1 MFCECCKKSKKP
13 YWHKLHWTIWTHS
26 SQSTSQTW
34 SHWSPQHPY
43 KEMRGTKVTPPFRAK
58 ALSFT
63 PTCACAWVEYIYTGN
78 KLPCSLLPLNM
89 WVNKFAFL
97 CLRPYNS
104 PSNLSEMLGTE
115 SPASDILRQ
124 LLACFSTT
132 VWSVWLGLGA
142 PCNVSA
148 WDEIFLTG
156 LQQTFKKG
164 KTMVNI
170 EEESLHTSVIE
181 GYVTS
186 TMLIWKIRFKT
197 R

>member
-1 MFCECCKKSKKP
+1 MVCECCEKSEKP
-13 YWHKLHWTIWTHS
+13 SWHSSHWTIWTHS
-26 SQSTSQTW
+26 SQPTSQTW

-43 KEMRGTKVTPPFRAK
+43 KETRGTKVTPPFRSK
-58 ALSFT
+58 APSCT
-63 PTCACAWVEYIYTGN
+63 PTCGYVWVEHIYTGN
-78 KLPCSLLPLNM
+78 KLPSSLLPLNM

-124 LLACFSTT
+124 LLVCFSTI
-132 VWSVWLGLGA
+132 VWPFWLGLDT

-148 WDEIFLTG
+148 WDEIFLVG

-164 KTMVNI
+164 KTVVNM
-170 EEESLHTSVIE
+170 EKEL
-181 GYVTS
+181 
-186 TMLIWKIRFKT
+186 LQLW
-197 R
+197 